1 MDRIDVDYHRR
12 KPRVDISDETKLNA
26 DQHASDRFYSAAV
39 DGTSNFISEIF
50 FLTLAAHRY
59 GTEATMSK
67 LEQLEKD
74 LKHME
79 KQLQRLEA
87 EREKWINV
95 SDLLRGRPLGHHVR
109 RPLILGS
116 PKSSLVQ
123 TPQLQTLDLN
133 LKRYREAVDR
143 GLCYRY
149 SIEGVLYDDLLQTR
163 SMQFMRYVIVW
174 MLRLVIPHHN
184 YPAEG
189 IEYSFGPSTG
199 TSGGDGF

>member
-1 MDRIDVDYHRR
+1 MDRIDVDYLRR

-26 DQHASDRFYSAAV
+26 DQQASDRFYSTTV

-59 GTEATMSK
+59 GTEATITK

-95 SDLLRGRPLGHHVR
+95 SDLLRDRPLGNTSYD
-109 RPLILGS
+109 PLILGS
-116 PKSSLVQ
+116 PESFPGIDAAAPGPGSEPESISRSRGPRSLLPIQ
-123 TPQLQTLDLN
+123 H
-133 LKRYREAVDR
+133 R
-143 GLCYRY
+143 GGSL
-149 SIEGVLYDDLLQTR
+149 
-163 SMQFMRYVIVW
+163 
-174 MLRLVIPHHN
+174 
-184 YPAEG
+184 
-189 IEYSFGPSTG
+189 
-199 TSGGDGF
+199 